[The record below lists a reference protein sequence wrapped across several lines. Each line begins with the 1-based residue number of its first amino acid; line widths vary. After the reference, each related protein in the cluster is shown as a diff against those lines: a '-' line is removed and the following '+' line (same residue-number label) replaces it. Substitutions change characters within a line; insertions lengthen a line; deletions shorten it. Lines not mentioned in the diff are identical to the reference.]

1 MAQGSKEK
9 KQLVARLNR
18 QARTRAA
25 KLRLLAEF
33 PFGEGGQSV
42 TRYALGNGLTMLLLV
57 DRQAPVLSF
66 HTWYRVGSKHEKPG
80 KTGLAH
86 LFEHLM
92 FNETKHVPRGQ
103 LDQLIE
109 SAGGETNAATWV
121 DWTHYQSELPASEL
135 PLIVRLESDRMQ
147 HLVLRKP
154 QVDSEKEVV
163 ANERRFRVDD
173 DIEGQVSELMYAT
186 AFKQHPYRWPTIGWM
201 EDIES
206 FTPEDCANFYRT
218 YYAPNNATLVI
229 TGDFDEAEVLTLVQ
243 KHYGKIPSARL
254 PRFKPTNEPPQRA
267 ERSLE
272 LQRPTPA
279 AKLAL
284 AYRAPSFRDHDY
296 PALALAS
303 EVLFGGRSSRLFSR
317 MVRDEEIATD
327 LHGSLAPFSDA
338 GLYEIWVSLRPG
350 RQLPDALRV
359 IEQELVRLC
368 KKGVTEA
375 ELQKVKNRMELGFLQ
390 GMETA
395 AGKAEQLG
403 FFEIVHGDANALF
416 ERLKTLRAITPSD
429 VKRVAN
435 KYFDARRRTRIAVLP
450 QRGAA
455 A

>member
-1 MAQGSKEK
+1 
-9 KQLVARLNR
+9 
-18 QARTRAA
+18 
-25 KLRLLAEF
+25 LLAEF
-33 PFGEGGQSV
+33 PFGSGNQV
-42 TRYALGNGLTMLLLV
+42 VARYSLGNGLRILLLV

-66 HTWYRVGSKHEKPG
+66 HTWYRVGSKHEKQG

-92 FNETKHVPRGQ
+92 FNETKNIRRGQ
-103 LDQLIE
+103 LDRLIE

-135 PLIVRLESDRMQ
+135 PLIARLEADRMQ
-147 HLVLRKP
+147 HLVLRAP
-154 QVDSEKEVV
+154 QVTSEKEVV

-173 DIEGQVSELMYAT
+173 DIEGQVSELLYST

-201 EDIES
+201 EDIEG
-206 FTPEDCANFYRT
+206 FTPEDCAQFYRT

-229 TGDFDEAEVLTLVQ
+229 AGDFDEEEALALVQ
-243 KHYGKIPSARL
+243 THYGKIPASRL
-254 PRFKPTNEPPQRA
+254 PRYKPPVEPPQRS

-284 AYRAPSFRDHDY
+284 GYRAPSFREKDY
-296 PALALAS
+296 PALAIAS
-303 EVLFGGRSSRLFSR
+303 EVLFGGRSSRLYSR
-317 MVRDEEIATD
+317 MVRDEELATD
-327 LHGSLAPFSDA
+327 LHGSLAPFADA
-338 GLYEIWVSLRPG
+338 GLYEIWVSLRQG

-359 IEQELVRLC
+359 IEQELGRLC
-368 KKGVTEA
+368 KHRISEA
-375 ELQKVKNRMELGFLQ
+375 ELRKVKNRMELGFLQ

-403 FFEIVHGDANALF
+403 FFEIVYGDAAALF
-416 ERLKTLRAITPSD
+416 ERLVQLRAITPDD
-429 VKRVAN
+429 VQRVAN

-450 QRGAA
+450 ESGAA

>member
-1 MAQGSKEK
+1 
-9 KQLVARLNR
+9 V
-18 QARTRAA
+18 
-25 KLRLLAEF
+25 LAEF
-33 PFGEGGQSV
+33 PFGEGGQIV
-42 TRYALGNGLTMLLLV
+42 TRYTLGNGLTLLLLV
-57 DRQAPVLSF
+57 DRKAPVLSY

-103 LDQLIE
+103 LDRLIE

-135 PLIVRLESDRMQ
+135 PLIARLEADRMQ
-147 HLVLRKP
+147 NLVLRKP
-154 QVDSEKEVV
+154 QVESEKEVV

-173 DIEGQVSELMYAT
+173 DIEGQVSELLYST
-186 AFKQHPYRWPTIGWM
+186 AFKRHPYRWPTIGWM
-201 EDIES
+201 DDIQA
-206 FTPEDCANFYRT
+206 FTPEDCAHFYRT
-218 YYAPNNATLVI
+218 YYAPNNATLVVV
-229 TGDFDEAEVLTLVQ
+229 GDVDEEEVLQLVQ
-243 KHYGKIPSARL
+243 RHYGKIPAARL
-254 PRFKPTNEPPQRA
+254 PRFTPGTEPPQRS

-272 LQRPTPA
+272 LRRPTPA

-284 AYRAPSFRDHDY
+284 AYRGPSFRDRDF

-303 EVLFGGRSSRLFSR
+303 EVLFGGRSSRVFAR
-317 MVRDEEIATD
+317 MVREEELATD
-327 LHGSLAPFSDA
+327 LHGSLAPFADA

-350 RQLPDALRV
+350 QKLPAALRMLD
-359 IEQELVRLC
+359 QEFARLC
-368 KKGVTEA
+368 KHGVTEA
-375 ELQKVKNRMELGFLQ
+375 ELLKVKNRMELGFLQ

-403 FFEIVHGDANALF
+403 FFEIVYGDASALF
-416 ERLKTLRAITPSD
+416 ERLKALRAITPSD

-450 QRGAA
+450 QNGAA

>member
-1 MAQGSKEK
+1 M
-9 KQLVARLNR
+9 
-18 QARTRAA
+18 
-25 KLRLLAEF
+25 
-33 PFGEGGQSV
+33 V
-42 TRYALGNGLTMLLLV
+42 TRFALGNGLTILLLV
-57 DRQAPVLSF
+57 DRNAPVLSF
-66 HTWYRVGSKHEKPG
+66 HTWYRVGSKHETPG

-103 LDQLIE
+103 LDRLIE

-135 PLIVRLESDRMQ
+135 PLIVRLEADRMQ

-154 QVDSEKEVV
+154 QVESEKEVV
-163 ANERRFRVDD
+163 ANERRYRVDD
-173 DIEGQVSELMYAT
+173 DIEGQVGELLYAT
-186 AFKQHPYRWPTIGWM
+186 VFKKHPYGWPTIGWM
-201 EDIES
+201 QDIEA
-206 FTPEDCANFYRT
+206 FTPEDCALFYRT
-218 YYAPNNATLVI
+218 YYAPNNATIVV
-229 TGDFDEAEVLTLVQ
+229 TGDVDPEEVLSLIQ
-243 KHYGKIPSARL
+243 KHYGKIPAARI
-254 PRFKPTNEPPQRA
+254 PRFKPAVEPPQRS
-267 ERSLE
+267 ERSVE

-279 AKLAL
+279 AKLAI
-284 AYRAPSFRDHDY
+284 AYRGPSFRDKDF

-338 GLYEIWVSLRPG
+338 GLYEIWVSLRAG
-350 RQLPDALRV
+350 RELPEALAV
-359 IEQELVRLC
+359 IDEELQRLC
-368 KKGVTEA
+368 KQGVTA
-375 ELQKVKNRMELGFLQ
+375 TELLKVKNRMELGFLQ

-403 FFEIVHGDANALF
+403 FFEVVYGDASALF
-416 ERLKTLRAITPSD
+416 GRLSTLRAITPQD

-435 KYFDARRRTRIAVLP
+435 KYFDSKRRTRVAVLP
-450 QRGAA
+450 QSASDTVNEVEAQALPQVVAKAATKSKAKTKAKATRGAA

>member
-1 MAQGSKEK
+1 
-9 KQLVARLNR
+9 
-18 QARTRAA
+18 
-25 KLRLLAEF
+25 LLAEF
-33 PFGEGGQSV
+33 PFGESGQSV
-42 TRYALGNGLTMLLLV
+42 TRYALGNGLSLLLLV

-92 FNETKHVPRGQ
+92 FNETKNVPRGQ
-103 LDQLIE
+103 LDRLIE

-135 PLIVRLESDRMQ
+135 PLIVRLEADRMQ
-147 HLVLRKP
+147 NLVLRKP

-173 DIEGQVSELMYAT
+173 DIEGQVSELLYST

-201 EDIES
+201 EDIEA
-206 FTPEDCANFYRT
+206 FTPEDCAQFYRT

-229 TGDFDEAEVLTLVQ
+229 TGDFDEEEVLTLVQ
-243 KHYGKIPSARL
+243 KHYGKIPAARI
-254 PRFKPTNEPPQRA
+254 PKWTPSREPPQRA

-284 AYRAPSFRDHDY
+284 AYRAPSFRDRDY

-327 LHGSLAPFSDA
+327 LHGSLAPFADA

-350 RQLPDALRV
+350 RNLPEALHV
-359 IEQELVRLC
+359 IEQELARLC
-368 KKGVTEA
+368 KRGVSEA

-403 FFEIVHGDANALF
+403 FFEIVYGDAQALF
-416 ERLKTLRAITPSD
+416 GRLKTLREITPAD
-429 VKRVAN
+429 VQRVAN